1 MIAQRFDSS
10 RKLGRAVGARRRRSP
25 QAPPDSEFVGE
36 ETVSEPS
43 NSRIGRLFGHPDRLS
58 GAVLSLLA
66 VVALIE
72 AAPLP
77 YGTVRA
83 PDAGFFPKTLAALLL
98 FFGLGIVLNSFLT
111 KAHAVQFTTR
121 SWQVAIAA
129 AAFIAYALVLQK
141 AGFVIAT
148 IALMLLVMRG
158 LGGMGWKQSLLITV
172 PGVVLSY
179 IAFVQLGV
187 PLPRGPLPY

>member
-1 MIAQRFDSS
+1 LSLS
-10 RKLGRAVGARRRRSP
+10 GEARP
-25 QAPPDSEFVGE
+25 QAWAESTRWTKEAVAGAARLRLWGE
-36 ETVSEPS
+36 ESVSELS

-72 AAPLP
+72 AASLP

-98 FFGLGIVLNSFLT
+98 FFGLGIVFNSFLT

-158 LGGMGWKQSLLITV
+158 LGGMSWKQSLLITV
-172 PGVVLSY
+172 PGVMLSY

>member
-1 MIAQRFDSS
+1 M
-10 RKLGRAVGARRRRSP
+10 
-25 QAPPDSEFVGE
+25 
-36 ETVSEPS
+36 SEPR
-43 NSRIGRLFGHPDRLS
+43 NSRITRIFGHPDRLS

-66 VVALIE
+66 IVALIE

-83 PDAGFFPKTLAALLL
+83 PDAGFFPKTLAVLLL
-98 FFGLGIVLNSFLT
+98 FFSLGIFFNSFLS
-111 KAHAVQFTTR
+111 KAHSLQFTSR

-129 AAFIAYALVLQK
+129 TAFIAYAVVLQK
-141 AGFVIAT
+141 VGFVIAT
-148 IALMLLVMRG
+148 VALMLLVMRG
-158 LGGMGWKQSLLITV
+158 LGGMSWKQSLLITV
-172 PGVVLSY
+172 PSVILSY

>member
-1 MIAQRFDSS
+1 MRGDPASS
-10 RKLGRAVGARRRRSP
+10 AMRVRYERPLTKESWRRRQIADLRRR
-25 QAPPDSEFVGE
+25 V
-36 ETVSEPS
+36 VSEPN
-43 NSRIGRLFGHPDRLS
+43 NSRISRIFGHPDRLS

-98 FFGLGIVLNSFLT
+98 FFGLGVFFNSFLS
-111 KAHAVQFTTR
+111 KAQSVQFTSR

-129 AAFIAYALVLQK
+129 AAFIAYAAVLQK
-141 AGFVIAT
+141 VGFVVAT

-158 LGGMGWKQSLLITV
+158 LGGMSWKQSLLITV
-172 PGVVLSY
+172 PGVILFY

>member
-1 MIAQRFDSS
+1 
-10 RKLGRAVGARRRRSP
+10 
-25 QAPPDSEFVGE
+25 
-36 ETVSEPS
+36 VSEPS
-43 NSRIGRLFGHPDRLS
+43 NSRVGRLFGHPDRLS
-58 GAVLSLLA
+58 GAALFLLA

-98 FFGLGIVLNSFLT
+98 FFGLGIFLNSFLT
-111 KAHAVQFTTR
+111 KAHPVQFTTR

-158 LGGMGWKQSLLITV
+158 LGGMSWKQSLLITV
-172 PGVVLSY
+172 PGVMLSY

>member
-1 MIAQRFDSS
+1 LDAG
-10 RKLGRAVGARRRRSP
+10 RKARLRREPPATNAVLAGRQVWIR
-25 QAPPDSEFVGE
+25 GE
-36 ETVSEPS
+36 KSVTEPS

-58 GAVLSLLA
+58 GVVLSLLA

-111 KAHAVQFTTR
+111 KAYAVQFTTR
-121 SWQVAIAA
+121 SWQVVIAA

-158 LGGMGWKQSLLITV
+158 LGGMSWQQSLLITV
-172 PGVVLSY
+172 PAVMLSY

>member
-1 MIAQRFDSS
+1 
-10 RKLGRAVGARRRRSP
+10 
-25 QAPPDSEFVGE
+25 
-36 ETVSEPS
+36 
-43 NSRIGRLFGHPDRLS
+43 LFGHPDRLS

-98 FFGLGIVLNSFLT
+98 FFGLGIFFNSFLT
-111 KAHAVQFTTR
+111 KAPAVQFTTR

-129 AAFIAYALVLQK
+129 AAFIAYALVLQR
-141 AGFVIAT
+141 AGFIIAT

-158 LGGMGWKQSLLITV
+158 LGGMSWKQSLLITI
-172 PGVVLSY
+172 PGVMLSPTSPSCSSACRCRAGRCRTRPGRRSDARCCRAVAGRRSRRQRREVLK
-179 IAFVQLGV
+179 
-187 PLPRGPLPY
+187 RR

>member
-1 MIAQRFDSS
+1 LS
-10 RKLGRAVGARRRRSP
+10 GEARP
-25 QAPPDSEFVGE
+25 QAWAESTRWTKEAVAGAARLRLWGE
-36 ETVSEPS
+36 ESVSELS

-66 VVALIE
+66 VVALIQ
-72 AAPLP
+72 AASLP

-98 FFGLGIVLNSFLT
+98 FFGLGIVFNSFLT

-158 LGGMGWKQSLLITV
+158 LGGMSWKQSLLITV
-172 PGVVLSY
+172 PGVMLSY

>member
-1 MIAQRFDSS
+1 LS
-10 RKLGRAVGARRRRSP
+10 GEARP
-25 QAPPDSEFVGE
+25 QAWAESTRWTKEAVAGAARLRLWGE
-36 ETVSEPS
+36 ESVSELS

-72 AAPLP
+72 AASLP

-98 FFGLGIVLNSFLT
+98 FFGLGIVFNSFLT

-158 LGGMGWKQSLLITV
+158 LGGMSWKQSLLITV
-172 PGVVLSY
+172 PGVMLCY
-179 IAFVQLGV
+179 FALVQFGV
-187 PLPRGPLPY
+187 PLPY

>member
-1 MIAQRFDSS
+1 LS
-10 RKLGRAVGARRRRSP
+10 GEARP
-25 QAPPDSEFVGE
+25 QAWAESTRWTKEAVAGAARLRLWGE
-36 ETVSEPS
+36 ESVSELS

-72 AAPLP
+72 AASLP

-98 FFGLGIVLNSFLT
+98 FFGLGIVFNSFLT

-158 LGGMGWKQSLLITV
+158 LGGMSWKQSLLITV
-172 PGVVLSY
+172 PGVMLSY

>member
-1 MIAQRFDSS
+1 M
-10 RKLGRAVGARRRRSP
+10 
-25 QAPPDSEFVGE
+25 
-36 ETVSEPS
+36 TEPS

-98 FFGLGIVLNSFLT
+98 VFGLVIVLNSFLT
-111 KAHAVQFTTR
+111 KAQAVQFTTR
-121 SWQVAIAA
+121 SWQVAI
-129 AAFIAYALVLQK
+129 L
-141 AGFVIAT
+141 
-148 IALMLLVMRG
+148 
-158 LGGMGWKQSLLITV
+158 SLIH
-172 PGVVLSY
+172 
-179 IAFVQLGV
+179 I
-187 PLPRGPLPY
+187 